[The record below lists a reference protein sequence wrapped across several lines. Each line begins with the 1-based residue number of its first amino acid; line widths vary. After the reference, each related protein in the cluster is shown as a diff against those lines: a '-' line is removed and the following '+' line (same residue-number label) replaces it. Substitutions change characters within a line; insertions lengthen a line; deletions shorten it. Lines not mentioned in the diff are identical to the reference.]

1 MQIQLPPE
9 LEAQI
14 RQDVERGP
22 FASVDEF
29 VEYAV
34 ALLHE
39 QETWLVQNREA
50 IETGIQAAW
59 DAAER
64 GELANEASVRQRME
78 ERKTAWAH
86 QQRPA

>member
-39 QETWLVQNREA
+39 QDDGTLRTWGFGE
-50 IETGIQAAW
+50 IAAN
-59 DAAER
+59 AGRCPNA
-64 GELANEASVRQRME
+64 LANLGIG
-78 ERKTAWAH
+78 
-86 QQRPA
+86 